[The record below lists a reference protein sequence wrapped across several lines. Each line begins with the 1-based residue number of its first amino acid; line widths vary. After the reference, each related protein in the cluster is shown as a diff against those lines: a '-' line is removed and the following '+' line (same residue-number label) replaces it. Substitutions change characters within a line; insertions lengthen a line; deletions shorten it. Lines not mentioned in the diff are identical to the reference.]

1 MIPFDL
7 MVAYLG
13 GALLALGAREQL
25 RREESLFFNKPL
37 FYSLL
42 WITFIY
48 VPSAMFFFHGWTDWN
63 VMYAFDSAQNMLLS
77 SVVIRLDAMALIL
90 TFLFSFI
97 FAHKQIRKSKEQ
109 SVLISMV
116 AAVII
121 FGSIIF
127 GLYDRSFFI
136 APFEQ
141 WTQGK
146 GEWLFA
152 SLLFYSNLV
161 AAFTDLGPLAYLYLK
176 FSREGEKLKTQP
188 SEDK

>member
-1 MIPFDL
+1 
-7 MVAYLG
+7 
-13 GALLALGAREQL
+13 
-25 RREESLFFNKPL
+25 
-37 FYSLL
+37 
-42 WITFIY
+42 
-48 VPSAMFFFHGWTDWN
+48 
-63 VMYAFDSAQNMLLS
+63 MYAFDSAQNMLLS